1 MTLLSR
7 LPGALEHHWEW
18 QLHAACR
25 DRGTSLFFHPPGERA
40 AARAERERKAKAVC
54 AACPVR
60 RECLRFALEARER
73 YGVWGG
79 TGERER
85 HDIIDPAHP
94 QGPARP
100 ERRERRERREAGSDA
115 TATDGI

>member
-1 MTLLSR
+1 MVLATR

-25 DRGTSLFFHPPGERA
+25 DHDTRLFFHPPGERT
-40 AARAERERKAKAVC
+40 AARAEREQEAKAVC
-54 AACPVR
+54 ATCPVR
-60 RECLRFALEARER
+60 RECLLFALEARER

-85 HDIIDPAHP
+85 LDIIAPAHR
-94 QGPARP
+94 G
-100 ERRERRERREAGSDA
+100 RRTVRTG
-115 TATDGI
+115 TAAA